1 VVAPDSSPARVESPP
16 QPIRRARVTPLCAE
30 RYEVRFT
37 ASAETRVKLKL
48 AQDLL
53 RHAVPSGD
61 PAEIFDRAL
70 TALIDALSRKKL
82 AIVRKPARA
91 QRSSAAGSRHVPAE
105 VKRTVWVRDGG
116 TCAFVGQGGR
126 RCNEPGWLELHHVKP
141 FAAGGEATSANL
153 QLRCR
158 AHNAYEAM
166 SFYGPMHA
174 DWPRGE
180 FGAGP

>member
-1 VVAPDSSPARVESPP
+1 VVAPDSSPARWSRLPNRSGV
-16 QPIRRARVTPLCAE
+16 RVTPLCAD

-180 FGAGP
+180 LGAGP